1 MNVINKSGGCH
12 KLNKIK
18 RLFIFYCRQPEGSAR
33 KTKYCLSLNNQCLLY
48 NLVDNMHELRV
59 FYTNTKRCTQCI
71 QELALLYKKLQ

>member
-1 MNVINKSGGCH
+1 M
-12 KLNKIK
+12 
-18 RLFIFYCRQPEGSAR
+18 EGSGR
-33 KTKYCLSLNNQCLLY
+33 KSKYCLSLNNQCSLY